1 MHNHGSTPI
10 ALHGFSDA
18 ALNGA
23 AAVDAGTDADMSSE
37 IRDRLASL
45 RATASRSAAG
55 ATAAGLRDRT
65 RPPRREYR
73 LVATVSH
80 HGRGAARGHYTAA
93 VRLRDRRKAEEE
105 EGEAWKNKNT
115 KKGVSFRS
123 PLVEAGRRK
132 ELPGSSRWL
141 SFDDDRVRE
150 VCEDEVTNGEA
161 YLLFYELN

>member
-1 MHNHGSTPI
+1 MRFAFDARTGSSGKLHARVAVPL
-10 ALHGFSDA
+10 ALRMKPSWLSFSP
-18 ALNGA
+18 
-23 AAVDAGTDADMSSE
+23 
-37 IRDRLASL
+37 
-45 RATASRSAAG
+45 SAAG